1 MSDRDRP
8 DDPHSAGPRRPAGG
22 RDVQKPRRPAA
33 DRDRDRDAQKPRV
46 PAGDN
51 PKPRQSGNPTPG
63 AGPRPRKTAV
73 RQLPPRRPTAG
84 AASAP
89 PRPRPPAGP
98 RTPTLRMG
106 SPRRRLRITM
116 FGLLFTFSLFAG
128 RLFQLQ
134 AVDAGGYAKAA
145 AAGREATAVLH
156 ASRGAILA
164 ADGTPL
170 AVSVEA
176 YDVTADP
183 TLVARY
189 HEDVDELAG
198 KLAGLLSAA
207 PEYAQG
213 GAPSVAALQA
223 ALTKPNTRYVVL
235 AHKASPATCA
245 KIRQLAV
252 SNTSDPKSV
261 VGVYTNTRDDRRT
274 YPGGTLAANLIGFT
288 DADGAGKAGIE
299 QMANDRLA
307 GKDGQESYQAAS
319 GVEIPTTGVNLKP
332 AVDGQSVKTTIDP
345 DLQWAADQALAAE
358 VRKSG
363 SQSGTVVVQD
373 VKSGQILALSNYPTF
388 DPRHITAADGPN
400 LGNRAFTDPFE
411 PGSVAKVVTMSAA
424 IETGAATPAT
434 QLPTFSSPKLVGR
447 DFFHDDVDHG
457 PWDLTMTGVLAASS
471 NVGTIE
477 VADLFAQHGLDRDQT
492 IAKYQ
497 RLFGFGQ
504 KTGIGFPGET
514 GGLLD
519 PPEKWSDSERYTV
532 LYGQGV
538 SATAVQDAS
547 VYQTIANGG
556 VRIAPSLIQGWTD
569 ASGHFTPAAAPQQT
583 PVVSADTASKVAQM
597 LEAVTTDE
605 HGTGTTAQIPGYR
618 VAGKTGTANRY
629 DDKKGGYDGYTASF
643 IGFAPTDKPQIVVA
657 VSLQAPVGAHF
668 GAEIAAPVFTQV
680 MSFALQSRGIAPT
693 GTPPADLPTTYG
705 SGN

>member
-1 MSDRDRP
+1 
-8 DDPHSAGPRRPAGG
+8 
-22 RDVQKPRRPAA
+22 
-33 DRDRDRDAQKPRV
+33 
-46 PAGDN
+46 
-51 PKPRQSGNPTPG
+51 
-63 AGPRPRKTAV
+63 
-73 RQLPPRRPTAG
+73 
-84 AASAP
+84 
-89 PRPRPPAGP
+89 
-98 RTPTLRMG
+98 TPTLRMG

-145 AAGREATAVLH
+145 ETTREATLH

-183 TLVARY
+183 TVVAQY
-189 HEDVDELAG
+189 HEDVGDLAS
-198 KLAGLLSAA
+198 KLAGLLAAA

-213 GAPSVAALQA
+213 GAPSVADLQA
-223 ALTKPNTRYVVL
+223 ALTKPKTRYVVL

-252 SNTSDPKSV
+252 ANTSDPKTV

-288 DADGAGKAGIE
+288 DSDGVGKAGIE
-299 QMANDRLA
+299 QMVNDRLA

-319 GVEIPTTGVNLKP
+319 GVEIPTTGVNMKP
-332 AVDGQSVKTTIDP
+332 AVDGDSVKTTIDP
-345 DLQWAADQALAAE
+345 DIQYASDQALAKE
-358 VRKSG
+358 VQSTG
-363 SQSGTVVVQD
+363 SSSGTVVVED
-373 VKSGQILALSNYPTF
+373 VKTGQILALSNYPTF
-388 DPRHITAADGPN
+388 DPRHITTADTPN

-411 PGSVAKVVTMSAA
+411 PGSVAKVITMSAA
-424 IETGAATPAT
+424 IQTGVAEPDT
-434 QLPTFSSPKLVGR
+434 QLPPFTSPMPVGR
-447 DFFHDDVDHG
+447 YVFKDDVDHG

-477 VADLFAQHGLDRDQT
+477 VANLFQPHGVDRDQT
-492 IAKYQ
+492 LGKYQ

-504 KTGIGFPGET
+504 TTGIGFPGESA
-514 GGLLD
+514 GILD
-519 PPEKWSDSERYTV
+519 PPDKWSDTERYTV
-532 LYGQGV
+532 LYGQGLA
-538 SATAVQDAS
+538 ATAVQDAS

-556 VRIAPSLIQGWTD
+556 VRIAPSLVQGWTD
-569 ASGHFTPAAAPQQT
+569 PAGKYTPAPAPQQT
-583 PVVSADTASKVAQM
+583 PVVSADTATKVADM
-597 LEAVTTDE
+597 LEAVTTSQR
-605 HGTGTTAQIPGYR
+605 GTGTTAQIPGYR

-629 DDKKGGYDGYTASF
+629 DEKKGTYNGYTASF
-643 IGFAPTDKPQIVVA
+643 IGFAPTDKPSIVVA

-668 GAEIAAPVFTQV
+668 GAEIAAPVFQQV
-680 MSFALQSRGIAPT
+680 LSFALQSRGVAPT
-693 GTPPADLPTTYG
+693 GTPPANLPTSYG
-705 SGN
+705 SSSGN

>member
-1 MSDRDRP
+1 
-8 DDPHSAGPRRPAGG
+8 
-22 RDVQKPRRPAA
+22 
-33 DRDRDRDAQKPRV
+33 
-46 PAGDN
+46 
-51 PKPRQSGNPTPG
+51 
-63 AGPRPRKTAV
+63 
-73 RQLPPRRPTAG
+73 PP
-84 AASAP
+84 
-89 PRPRPPAGP
+89 GP

-145 AAGREATAVLH
+145 ETTREATLH

-183 TLVARY
+183 TVVARY
-189 HEDVDELAG
+189 HEDVGDLAA

-207 PEYAQG
+207 PEYALG
-213 GAPSVAALQA
+213 GAPSVADLQA

-252 SNTSDPKSV
+252 ANTSDPKTV

-274 YPGGTLAANLIGFT
+274 YPGGTLAANLVGFT
-288 DADGAGKAGIE
+288 DSDGVGKAGIE
-299 QMANDRLA
+299 QMVNDRLA

-319 GVEIPTTGVNLKP
+319 GVEIPTTGVNMKP
-332 AVDGQSVKTTIDP
+332 AVDGDSVKTTIDP
-345 DLQWAADQALAAE
+345 DIQYASDQALAKE
-358 VRKSG
+358 VQSTG
-363 SQSGTVVVQD
+363 SSSGTVVVQD
-373 VKSGQILALSNYPTF
+373 VKTGQILALSNYPTF
-388 DPRHITAADGPN
+388 NPAHITTADTPN

-411 PGSVAKVVTMSAA
+411 PGSVAKVITMSAA
-424 IETGAATPAT
+424 IQTGVAEPDT
-434 QLPTFSSPKLVGR
+434 QLPPFTSPMPVGR
-447 DFFHDDVDHG
+447 YVFKDDVDHG

-477 VADLFAQHGLDRDQT
+477 VANLFQPHGVDRDQT
-492 IAKYQ
+492 LGKYQ

-504 KTGIGFPGET
+504 TTGIGFPGESA
-514 GGLLD
+514 GILD
-519 PPEKWSDSERYTV
+519 PPDKWSDTERYTV
-532 LYGQGV
+532 LYGQGLA
-538 SATAVQDAS
+538 ATAVQDAS

-569 ASGHFTPAAAPQQT
+569 PSGKYTPAPAPQQT
-583 PVVSADTASKVAQM
+583 PVVSADTATKVADM
-597 LEAVTTDE
+597 LEAVTTSQR
-605 HGTGTTAQIPGYR
+605 GTGTTAQIPGYR

-629 DDKKGGYDGYTASF
+629 DEKKGTYNGYTASF
-643 IGFAPTDKPQIVVA
+643 IGFAPTDKPSIVVA

-668 GAEIAAPVFTQV
+668 GAEIAAPVFQQV
-680 MSFALQSRGIAPT
+680 LSFALQSRGVAPT
-693 GTPPADLPTTYG
+693 GTPPANLPTAYG
-705 SGN
+705 SSSGN

>member
-8 DDPHSAGPRRPAGG
+8 EDPRPRSAGRPRRPAGD
-22 RDVQKPRRPAA
+22 RDAHQPPRPA
-33 DRDRDRDAQKPRV
+33 RPPRQSPDRDAQSA
-46 PAGDN
+46 PA
-51 PKPRQSGNPTPG
+51 
-63 AGPRPRKTAV
+63 RPRKTAV
-73 RQLPPRRPTAG
+73 RQLAPRRPAG
-84 AASAP
+84 AGTGSAP
-89 PRPRPPAGP
+89 SRPRPPRPPGP

-106 SPRRRLRITM
+106 SPRRRLRVTM
-116 FGLLFTFSLFAG
+116 FGLLFAFSLFAG

-134 AVDAGGYAKAA
+134 AVDAGGYAAA
-145 AAGREATAVLH
+145 AEKGREATATLH

-189 HEDVDELAG
+189 HEDVDELAA
-198 KLAGLLSAA
+198 KLAGLFSAA

-213 GAPSVAALQA
+213 GAPSVADLQA
-223 ALTKPNTRYVVL
+223 ALTKTDTRYVVL

-252 SNTSDPKSV
+252 SNTSNPNST
-261 VGVYTNTRDDRRT
+261 VGVYTNSRDDRRT

-288 DADGAGKAGIE
+288 DSDGVGKAGIE
-299 QMANDRLA
+299 QMLNDKLA

-332 AVDGQSVKTTIDP
+332 AVDGESVKTTIDP
-345 DLQWAADQALAAE
+345 DIQWAADQALSKE
-358 VRKSG
+358 VQQTG
-363 SQSGTVVVQD
+363 SVSGTVVVED
-373 VKSGQILALSNYPTF
+373 VKTGQILALSNYPTF
-388 DPRHITAADGPN
+388 DPRHITTADGPN
-400 LGNRAFTDPFE
+400 LGNRAFTEPFE
-411 PGSVAKVVTMSAA
+411 PGSVAKVITMSAA
-424 IETGAATPAT
+424 IQTGVAEPDT
-434 QLPTFSSPKLVGR
+434 QLPPFTSPQRVGR
-447 DFFHDDVDHG
+447 YIFNDDVSHG
-457 PWDLTMTGVLAASS
+457 PWSLTMTGVLAASS
-471 NVGTIE
+471 NIGTIE
-477 VADLFAQHGLDRDQT
+477 VADLFQPHGVDRDQT

-504 KTGIGFPGET
+504 KTGIGFPGESA
-514 GGLLD
+514 GLLD
-519 PPEKWSDSERYTV
+519 PPEKWNDTERYTV
-532 LYGQGV
+532 LYGQGLA
-538 SATAVQDAS
+538 ATAVQDAS

-569 ASGHFTPAAAPQQT
+569 SSGKYTPAAAPQQT
-583 PVVSADTASKVAQM
+583 PVVSAATATKVADM
-597 LEAVTTDE
+597 LEAVTTSQR
-605 HGTGTTAQIPGYR
+605 GTGTTAQIPGYR

-629 DDKKGGYDGYTASF
+629 DEKLGRYNGYTASF

-680 MSFALQSRGIAPT
+680 MSFGLQSRGIAPT
-693 GTPPADLPTTYG
+693 GTPPANLPTTYG

>member
-8 DDPHSAGPRRPAGG
+8 EDPRPGRPRRPADG
-22 RDVQKPRRPAA
+22 RDGLKPRRPGSAHQPGPSSGSGSA
-33 DRDRDRDAQKPRV
+33 DQPNQ
-46 PAGDN
+46 PA
-51 PKPRQSGNPTPG
+51 RPTH
-63 AGPRPRKTAV
+63 PRPRKTAV
-73 RQLPPRRPTAG
+73 RQLPPRRPIAG
-84 AASAP
+84 AGPAP
-89 PRPRPPAGP
+89 ARPRPPGP

-106 SPRRRLRITM
+106 SPRRRLRVTM
-116 FGLLFTFSLFAG
+116 FGLLFAFSLFAG

-145 AAGREATAVLH
+145 ATGREATAVLH

-164 ADGTPL
+164 ADGSPL

-189 HEDVDELAG
+189 HEDVNELAA
-198 KLAGLLSAA
+198 KLAGLFSAA

-213 GAPSVAALQA
+213 GAPSVSDLQA
-223 ALTKPNTRYVVL
+223 ALTKANTRYVVL
-235 AHKASPATCA
+235 ARKASPATCA

-252 SNTSDPKSV
+252 SNTSNPGSI
-261 VGVYTNTRDDRRT
+261 VGVYATSRDDRRT
-274 YPGGTLAANLIGFT
+274 YPGGTLAANVIGFT
-288 DADGAGKAGIE
+288 DSDGAGKAGIE
-299 QMANDRLA
+299 QMLNARLA

-345 DLQWAADQALAAE
+345 DIQYAADQALAQE
-358 VRKSG
+358 VQKTG
-363 SQSGTVVVQD
+363 SVSGTVVVED
-373 VKSGQILALSNYPTF
+373 VKTGQLLALSNYPTF
-388 DPRHITAADGPN
+388 DPRHITSADVPN

-411 PGSVAKVVTMSAA
+411 PGSVAKVITMSAA
-424 IETGAATPAT
+424 IETGVGQPDT
-434 QLPTFSSPKLVGR
+434 QLPPFSSPKFVNGIYY
-447 DFFHDDVDHG
+447 HDDVDHS
-457 PWDLTMTGVLAASS
+457 PWSLTMTGVLAASS
-471 NVGTIE
+471 NVGTME
-477 VADLFAQHGLDRDQT
+477 VADLFQPHGVDRDQT
-492 IAKYQ
+492 IGKYQ

-504 KTGIGFPGET
+504 KTGIGFPGESA
-514 GGLLD
+514 GILD
-519 PPEKWSDSERYTV
+519 PPNKWSDSERNTV

-538 SATAVQDAS
+538 AATAVQDAS

-556 VRIAPSLIQGWTD
+556 VRIAPSLIQGYTD
-569 ASGHFTPAAAPQQT
+569 SSGKYTPAPAPQQT
-583 PVVSADTASKVAQM
+583 QVVSAATATKVANM
-597 LEAVTTDE
+597 LEAVTTSQR
-605 HGTGTTAQIPGYR
+605 GTGTTAKIPGYR
-618 VAGKTGTANRY
+618 VSGKTGTANRY
-629 DDKKGGYDGYTASF
+629 DAKTGGYNGYTASF

-680 MSFALQSRGIAPT
+680 MSFALQSRGVAPT
-693 GTPPADLPTTYG
+693 DTPPADLPTAYG

>member
-1 MSDRDRP
+1 MSDSDRP
-8 DDPHSAGPRRPAGG
+8 DRPDRPIDPRTGRPRQPAKAARPRPA
-22 RDVQKPRRPAA
+22 
-33 DRDRDRDAQKPRV
+33 
-46 PAGDN
+46 
-51 PKPRQSGNPTPG
+51 SGSSPG
-63 AGPRPRKTAV
+63 AGSGDRTPRPPRKPPV
-73 RQLPPRRPTAG
+73 RQLPPRRPVPG
-84 AASAP
+84 AVAARPS
-89 PRPRPPAGP
+89 PRPAGP

-116 FGLLFTFSLFAG
+116 FALLFTFSLFAG

-134 AVDAGGYAKAA
+134 ALDEKGYAKAA
-145 AAGREATAVLH
+145 ETGREATAVLH

-164 ADGTPL
+164 ADGSPL

-183 TLVARY
+183 TLVAKY
-189 HEDVDELAG
+189 HEDVDELAA
-198 KLAGLLSAA
+198 KLAGLFSAA

-213 GAPSVAALQA
+213 GAPGAEALRT
-223 ALTKPNTRYVVL
+223 ALTKPDTRYVVL
-235 AHKASPATCA
+235 ARKASPATCA

-252 SNTSDPKSV
+252 SNTNNPKSI
-261 VGVYTNTRDDRRT
+261 VGVYTNSRDDRRT
-274 YPGGTLAANLIGFT
+274 YPGGTLAANLIGFA
-288 DADGAGKAGIE
+288 DADGVGKAGIE
-299 QMANDRLA
+299 QMLNSRLA
-307 GKDGQESYQAAS
+307 GKDGQESYQAAA
-319 GVEIPTTGVNLKP
+319 GVEIPTAGVNLKP
-332 AVDGQSVKTTIDP
+332 AVDGESVRTTIDP
-345 DLQWAADQALAAE
+345 DIQWAADQALAE
-358 VRKSG
+358 QVKKTG
-363 SQSGTVVVQD
+363 SLSGTVVVQD
-373 VKSGQILALSNYPTF
+373 VKTGQILALSNYPTF

-400 LGNRAFTDPFE
+400 LGNRAFTEPFE
-411 PGSVAKVVTMSAA
+411 PGSVAKVITMSAA
-424 IETGAATPAT
+424 IQEGVAEPGTE
-434 QLPTFSSPKLVGR
+434 LPPFTSPQLVGR
-447 DFFHDDVDHG
+447 WSANDDVSHG
-457 PWDLTMTGVLAASS
+457 PWSLTMTGVLAKSS
-471 NVGTIE
+471 NIGTIE
-477 VADLFAQHGLDRDQT
+477 VADLFAPHGLDRDRT

-657 VSLQAPVGAHF
+657 VSLQKPVGEHF
-668 GAEIAAPVFTQV
+668 GSQVAAPVFTKV
-680 MSFALQSRGIAPT
+680 MAFALQSRGIAPT
-693 GTPPADLPTTYG
+693 GTPPSNLPTTYG
-705 SGN
+705 SAN

>member
-1 MSDRDRP
+1 
-8 DDPHSAGPRRPAGG
+8 
-22 RDVQKPRRPAA
+22 
-33 DRDRDRDAQKPRV
+33 
-46 PAGDN
+46 
-51 PKPRQSGNPTPG
+51 
-63 AGPRPRKTAV
+63 
-73 RQLPPRRPTAG
+73 
-84 AASAP
+84 
-89 PRPRPPAGP
+89 
-98 RTPTLRMG
+98 MG

-134 AVDAGGYAKAA
+134 AVDEKGYAKAA
-145 AAGREATAVLH
+145 DTSHEATAVLH

-183 TLVARY
+183 ILIAKY
-189 HEDVDELAG
+189 HEDVDELAA

-213 GAPSVAALQA
+213 GAPSAETLHA
-223 ALTKPNTRYVVL
+223 ALTKPDTRYVIL
-235 AHKASPATCA
+235 ARKAAPATCA

-252 SNTSDPKSV
+252 SNTSNPKSV
-261 VGVYTNTRDDRRT
+261 VGIFTNSRDDRRA
-274 YPGGTLAANLIGFT
+274 YPGGTLAANVVGFT
-288 DADGAGKAGIE
+288 DGDGAGKAGIE
-299 QMANDRLA
+299 QMLNSRLA
-307 GKDGQESYQAAS
+307 GKDGQESFQAAA
-319 GVEIPTTGVNLKP
+319 GVEIPTAGVNLKP

-345 DLQWAADQALAAE
+345 DLQWAADQALAE
-358 VRKSG
+358 QVKKTG
-363 SQSGTVVVQD
+363 SQSGTVVVED
-373 VKSGQILALSNYPTF
+373 VKTGQILALANFPTF
-388 DPRHITAADGPN
+388 DPRHLTSADTPN
-400 LGNRAFTDPFE
+400 LGNRAFTEPFE
-411 PGSVAKVVTMSAA
+411 PGSVAKVITMSAA
-424 IETGAATPAT
+424 VQEGVAQPDT
-434 QLPTFSSPKLVGR
+434 QLPPFTSPMRVGR
-447 DFFHDDVDHG
+447 VFLNDDVPHG
-457 PWDLTMTGVLAASS
+457 PWSLTMTGVLAKSS
-471 NVGTIE
+471 NLGTIE
-477 VADLFAQHGLDRDQT
+477 VADLFTQKGLDRDRT

-497 RLFGFGQ
+497 RLFGFGA

-514 GGLLD
+514 AGLLD
-519 PPEKWSDSERYTV
+519 PPEKWTDTERDTV

-569 ASGHFTPAAAPQQT
+569 AAGKFTPAPAPQQT
-583 PVVSADTASKVAQM
+583 PVVSADTATKVSQM

-629 DDKKGGYDGYTASF
+629 NDKLGKYDGYTASF

-657 VSLQAPVGAHF
+657 VSLQNPVGEHF
-668 GAEIAAPVFTQV
+668 GSQVAAPVFTKV
-680 MSFALQSRGIAPT
+680 MAFALQSRGVAPT
-693 GTPPADLPTTYG
+693 GTPQSNLPTTYG
-705 SGN
+705 SAN